1 MAGGDQADQEG
12 GTGTPARCISAPR
25 GNWEAVSA
33 LFTLVAAYCIHW
45 AEMDNMRCGV
55 INQVTQPISGLHY
68 PSSANERTGGAVQV
82 INPNLILHM
91 GKVKV
96 QES

>member
-1 MAGGDQADQEG
+1 
-12 GTGTPARCISAPR
+12 
-25 GNWEAVSA
+25 
-33 LFTLVAAYCIHW
+33 
-45 AEMDNMRCGV
+45 MRCGV
-55 INQVTQPISGLHY
+55 IKRVTQPISGLHY
-68 PSSANERTGGAVQV
+68 MSSANEMTGGTVQV